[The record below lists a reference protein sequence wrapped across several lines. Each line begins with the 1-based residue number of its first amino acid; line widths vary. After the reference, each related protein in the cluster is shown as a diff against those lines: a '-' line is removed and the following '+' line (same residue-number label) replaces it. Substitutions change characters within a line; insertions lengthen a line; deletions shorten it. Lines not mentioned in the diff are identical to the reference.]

1 MKMSSNDLKSRSD
14 EIEKLVKIAQ
24 KGDQDAFAQIYEIF
38 VDPIYRYVFYR
49 VKAVDAEDLVE
60 TVFLKVWQN
69 IRQYKPKKRSFSAW
83 IFRIA
88 HNLVVDYYRASKDKH
103 VDELSVQIPDT
114 RREHNPIK
122 TTQGVLDS
130 ENLKIAI
137 NKLKKQY
144 QEIII
149 YKFVNELTNK
159 EISEILKKS
168 EGSLRILQ
176 FRALKALRLELEDMG
191 IKYEF

>member
-1 MKMSSNDLKSRSD
+1 MEMSSGDLKLRFD

-24 KGDQDAFAQIYEIF
+24 TGDQDSFAQIYEIF
-38 VDPIYRYVFYR
+38 VDPIYRYVFFR

-88 HNLVVDYYRASKDKH
+88 HNLVVDYYRSSKDKH

-114 RREHNPIK
+114 KREHNPIRV
-122 TTQGVLDS
+122 TQGVLDN
-130 ENLKIAI
+130 EKLKIAI
-137 NKLKKQY
+137 GKIKKQY
-144 QEIII
+144 QEVII
-149 YKFVNELTNK
+149 YKFVNELSNR
-159 EISEILKKS
+159 EISEIMRKS

-176 FRALKALRLELEDMG
+176 FRALKALRRELEEMG
-191 IKYEF
+191 VKYDL